1 MFLKGA
7 AVAEEKAPAES
18 AAPVDSGAPRAQK
31 PTLFIILSVVNMLIV
46 AGVGALLYMGKKK
59 EAEKPTIDHVI
70 QGEAQTQHEEAQRE
84 SEFIGTLIPM
94 ETFLV
99 NLAGSR
105 GGKLARINMEL
116 EVDTSEVQE
125 EIDRRKPQI
134 RDIIIILLSSK
145 TYSQIST
152 AEGKEQ
158 LRNEIRDTVNPFL
171 TKGKIKRVYYT
182 EFILN

>member
-1 MFLKGA
+1 M
-7 AVAEEKAPAES
+7 AEEKAEAGGAQAAAQPA
-18 AAPVDSGAPRAQK
+18 GQK

-46 AGVGALLYMGKKK
+46 AGVGFLLYSGKKK
-59 EAEKPTIDHVI
+59 EAETPTIDHVV
-70 QGEAQTQHEEAQRE
+70 QGEANTQQAEAARE
-84 SEFIGTLIPM
+84 DEFIGQLIPM

-116 EVDTSEVQE
+116 EVSGADVIA
-125 EIDRRKPQI
+125 EIDKRKPQI

-145 TYSQIST
+145 NFGQISSR
-152 AEGKEQ
+152 EGKEQ

-171 TKGKIKRVYYT
+171 TKGQIKRVYFT

>member
-1 MFLKGA
+1 M
-7 AVAEEKAPAES
+7 AEEKAPAVEV
-18 AAPVDSGAPRAQK
+18 AAPSGPAPQR
-31 PTLFIILSVVNMLIV
+31 PTLFIILAIVNMAIV
-46 AGVGALLYMGKKK
+46 AGVGAMLYLGKKK
-59 EAEKPTIDHVI
+59 DAERVTIDHVV
-70 QGEAQTQHEEAQRE
+70 QGEAETQEKEKAE
-84 SEFIGTLIPM
+84 KKDEIGTLIPM

-116 EVDTSEVQE
+116 EVSTADVQD
-125 EIDRRKPQI
+125 EIDKRKPQI

-145 TYSQIST
+145 TFQQISSRD
-152 AEGKEQ
+152 GKEQ

-171 TKGKIKRVYYT
+171 TKGQINKVYFT